1 VGRRPLASA
10 HRVARATA
18 PDAEARLA
26 LLELML
32 ASDAPAACAERALEW
47 LGAHAGVRQ
56 AACLLVD
63 DEQRRLVYLAGYRV
77 DPQVLSGLAVDLE
90 NREHPLVRP
99 LRASQPAVLQP
110 SATDTPRVAA
120 AFGPAALLAL
130 PLLGRDVREPAPIG
144 LLVVRPAF
152 ARNREVSWLGEVL
165 GNALF
170 QLRASFALRESERR
184 VRREQML
191 LYSVIDSIPDPVLLT
206 DPEGRIVVANKRAEA
221 LLATTDDES
230 EGRRRAVALNNMLFS
245 SALGRSAAGAAG
257 PTAREVLLV
266 DPSDGSDLL
275 YELMSTTSGTSREGT
290 GIVSILRN
298 VTDLRLATREIEEN
312 YRRLRRAESEVRAER
327 DRLALVIDSVA
338 DPIIVTDPAGNI
350 VLMND
355 PADRLFTVAEG
366 ASAGVV
372 QRVRANDA
380 NFTSFVSNLFLRP
393 EDEMYRGGVTLVD
406 PASGATVPVE
416 AVSGKIR
423 SGGGEVTGIV
433 TILHDRREAL
443 EKEALYE
450 ELKRVSAGLE
460 QKVKEAT
467 AELVRQNEL
476 LLRQAIQLEQAS
488 NLKSQFLANVSHEL
502 RTPLNAILGYTSLL
516 LKGVPGRPTEK
527 QRSAL
532 ARIESNGRNLLS
544 LINDVLD
551 IARIEAGKMPV
562 KHEEFDL
569 PALVAE
575 VIRELEPLIERSR
588 LVVTTELDRGLPI
601 VHSDRQKVKQILL
614 NFITNALKFTP
625 QGSVSIACTHLPA
638 SGEVAVAVADTGIGI
653 APADHARI
661 FEDFSQADAATR
673 EHTGA
678 GLGLS
683 ICRRLATVLRGRIT
697 LESKPGHGSTFT
709 LLLPVE
715 AKGDAR
721 EPQA

>member
-1 VGRRPLASA
+1 VPRQRPASPGR
-10 HRVARATA
+10 VTRATL

-32 ASDAPAACAERALEW
+32 ASDSPAACAERALEW
-47 LGAHAGVRQ
+47 LGEHAGVAQ
-56 AACLLVD
+56 SACLLVD
-63 DEQRRLVYLAGYRV
+63 DEQRRLRHLAGYRV
-77 DPQVLSGLAVDLE
+77 DAQVLSGLAVELE
-90 NREHPLVRP
+90 DRDHPLIRP

-110 SATDTPRVAA
+110 TATETPRLAA
-120 AFGPAALLAL
+120 AFRPAALLAV
-130 PLLGRDVREPAPIG
+130 PLLGRDLREPAPIG
-144 LLVVRPAF
+144 LLVVQPAF
-152 ARNREVSWLGEVL
+152 ARNREVGWIGEVL

-170 QLRASFALRESERR
+170 QLRASSALRDSERR
-184 VRREQML
+184 VRRERML
-191 LYSVIDSIPDPVLLT
+191 LYSVIDSIPDPILLT

-245 SALGRSAAGAAG
+245 SALGRSAAGAPG
-257 PTAREVLLV
+257 STAREVLLV

-275 YELMSTTSGTSREGT
+275 YELMSAASGTSREGT

-298 VTDLRLATREIEEN
+298 VTDLRLATQELEEN
-312 YRRLRRAESEVRAER
+312 YRRLRRAESEIRAER

-338 DPIIVTDPAGNI
+338 DPITVTDPAGNV
-350 VLMND
+350 VLVNE
-355 PADRLFTVAEG
+355 PAERLFTVRDG
-366 ASAGVV
+366 ASAEEI

-393 EDEMYRGGVTLVD
+393 ADEMYRGGVTLVD
-406 PASGATVPVE
+406 PASGTSVPVE
-416 AVSGKIR
+416 ALSGKIR
-423 SGGGEVTGIV
+423 SEAGEVSGIV

-467 AELVRQNEL
+467 GELVRRNEL

-562 KHEEFDL
+562 KYGEFDL
-569 PALVAE
+569 RALVAE

-588 LVVTTELDRGLPI
+588 LVVTTQLDSGLPI
-601 VHSDRQKVKQILL
+601 LHSDRQKVKQILL

-625 QGSVSIACTHLPA
+625 HGSVSIACTHLPA
-638 SGEVAVAVADTGIGI
+638 AREIAIAVADTGIGI
-653 APADHARI
+653 APEDHARI

-673 EHTGA
+673 EHTGT

-683 ICRRLATVLRGRIT
+683 ICRRLATVLQGRIT
-697 LESKPGHGSTFT
+697 LESKPGRGSTFT
-709 LLLPVE
+709 LLVPVE
-715 AKGDAR
+715 ARRDGR